1 MERSPGEGNGYAL
14 QYSGLENSMDCTA
27 QGHKESGTTEPLSLF
42 MLVLLLVLETFL
54 PFSTVTTPIY
64 LFTSSVQGSL
74 FSTSSPT
81 FVICRLLDDGHSHSW
96 GMISHCCLTLLKTF
110 LK

>member
-27 QGHKESGTTEPLSLF
+27 QGHKEWGTTEPLSLF

-81 FVICRLLDDGHSHSW
+81 FVIEFFLRTAILTGVRQQLLAVLIG
-96 GMISHCCLTLLKTF
+96 ISLTL
-110 LK
+110 

>member
-14 QYSGLENSMDCTA
+14 WPGEFYGLYSPR
-27 QGHKESGTTEPLSLF
+27 GHKESGTTEPLSLS
-42 MLVLLLVLETFL
+42 MLVLLLVLETVL

-64 LFTSSVQGSL
+64 LLTNSVQGSL

-81 FVICRLLDDGHSHSW
+81 FVIEFFLKTAILTGMRRQLLAVLIG
-96 GMISHCCLTLLKTF
+96 ISLTL
-110 LK
+110 